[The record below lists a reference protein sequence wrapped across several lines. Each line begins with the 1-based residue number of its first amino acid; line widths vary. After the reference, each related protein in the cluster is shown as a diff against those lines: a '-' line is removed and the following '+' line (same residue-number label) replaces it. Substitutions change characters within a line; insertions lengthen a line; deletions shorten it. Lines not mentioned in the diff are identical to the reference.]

1 MSEGGWCAHE
11 KAKKRVEKWQR
22 NTLMQ
27 DGRQWKI
34 IDRKYDDDD
43 GHHEI

>member
-1 MSEGGWCAHE
+1 MRIE
-11 KAKKRVEKWQR
+11 KAKKIELENDRR

-27 DGRQWKI
+27 DGKQWKI

-43 GHHEI
+43 GHHER